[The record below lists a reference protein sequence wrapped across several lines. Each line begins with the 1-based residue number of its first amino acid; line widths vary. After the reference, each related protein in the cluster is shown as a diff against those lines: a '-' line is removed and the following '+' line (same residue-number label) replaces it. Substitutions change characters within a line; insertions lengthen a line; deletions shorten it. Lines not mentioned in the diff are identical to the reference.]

1 MFLRWYCK
9 WQVWWSRQDGAT
21 MVEYAVIATIIV
33 IGLFAT
39 VGSFRDAIGDM
50 FKKIT
55 DLLRQ
60 DSKVTGTTP

>member
-1 MFLRWYCK
+1 
-9 WQVWWSRQDGAT
+9 